1 MSEYTVPDCL
11 VLKLEEVEERTNKI
25 DTRNNKIDT
34 TLYILYDSKKQH
46 YVLRGQRRVSVY
58 YDSCSYSFI
67 CKCENELVDFL
78 EYIICKY
85 NLVNETLYNYDNLS
99 HESNNITFE
108 FLKKHEDKD
117 NELSGY
123 NNDKPLK
130 RNKLLKTLRM
140 LKNVFNYYN

>member
-1 MSEYTVPDCL
+1 MSEFNTVPDCL
-11 VLKLEEVEERTNKI
+11 VLKLEEVEQEN
-25 DTRNNKIDT
+25 DKIDT
-34 TLYILYDSKKQH
+34 TLYILYDSKNQH
-46 YVLRGQRRVSVY
+46 YVLRGQRRVNVY

>member
-1 MSEYTVPDCL
+1 
-11 VLKLEEVEERTNKI
+11 
-25 DTRNNKIDT
+25 
-34 TLYILYDSKKQH
+34 LYVLYDSKKEH
-46 YVLRGQRRVSVY
+46 YVLRGQRRNTINY
-58 YDSCSYSFI
+58 NSCSYSFI
-67 CKCENELVDFL
+67 CKCEIELVDFL

-85 NLVNETLYNYDNLS
+85 NLVNETLYNYNNLS

>member
-1 MSEYTVPDCL
+1 MSGIYTVPDCL
-11 VLKLEEVEERTNKI
+11 VLKLEEVEEST
-25 DTRNNKIDT
+25 NKIDT

-78 EYIICKY
+78 DYIICKD

-123 NNDKPLK
+123 NDKSLK
-130 RNKLLKTLRM
+130 RSRCLKILRM